1 MKSRVVLL
9 VLAAA
14 LAGTATATAQLRSGT
29 VEINP
34 FAGYLFGGTF
44 SRDRDFHTTEHTFD
58 HNRIDVEDDVT
69 YGGRVGYNL
78 TSLFQF
84 EAQYSRTETHFVSRE
99 RDVEDHRLGDL
110 HIDYFLAYATFNFGH
125 RRVVPYFTIGAGG
138 ANLVPNVRDTL
149 STSEVRFTSSAGGGV
164 KIFVTPHFGFRLD
177 GRAYS
182 TWLGDHSH
190 VFCDASG
197 FCPNQNWLT
206 NAEGTGGFI
215 LAF

>member
-1 MKSRVVLL
+1 MKSRVALL
-9 VLAAA
+9 ALAAA
-14 LAGTATATAQLRSGT
+14 LAGAGAATAQLRSGT

-44 SRDRDFHTTEHTFD
+44 SRDRDFHTEHNLD
-58 HNRIDVEDDVT
+58 RGRIDLDDDVT
-69 YGGRVGYNL
+69 YGGRFGYNL

-84 EAQYSRTETHFVSRE
+84 EAQYSRTETHFVE
-99 RDVEDHRLGDL
+99 RRRHFDDQRLGDL
-110 HIDYFLAYATFNFGH
+110 RIDYFLAYATFNFGH
-125 RRVVPYFTIGAGG
+125 RRFVPYVTIGAGG
-138 ANLVPNVRDTL
+138 ANLVPDVPGTL
-149 STSEVRFTSSAGGGV
+149 SKSEVRFTSSAGGGV
-164 KIFVTPHFGFRLD
+164 KIFVTPHFGLRLD

-197 FCPNQNWLT
+197 FCANQNWMT